1 MDRTQQA
8 VAVFDKNAV
17 LYQDRFMDFEL
28 HNDTFD
34 LFCTQIQNK
43 DADILDIASGPG
55 NITKYLLQQ
64 RPDFK
69 IMGIDLAP
77 KMIELAKVNNPNA
90 QFLVMDCRDIGQL
103 PQKYDGIICGFGL
116 PYLSKDEAIQLI
128 KDASFILKPK
138 GVLYLSTMED
148 DNNKSD
154 FKTGSTGDQIF
165 MNYHQ
170 ADYLTT
176 ALKESGFYLIDIRR
190 KDYQNP
196 DGTISV
202 DLVLIARTQNPLPRL

>member
-1 MDRTQQA
+1 MDRSQQA
-8 VAVFDKNAV
+8 AAAFDKHAV

-28 HNDTFD
+28 YNDTFN
-34 LFCTQIQNK
+34 LFCVHVLTEN
-43 DADILDIASGPG
+43 AHILDLACGPG

-69 IMGIDLAP
+69 ILGIDLAP

-90 QFLVMDCRDIGQL
+90 QFLVMDCREIRQL
-103 PQKYDGIICGFGL
+103 PHPYDGIICGFGL
-116 PYLSKDEAIQLI
+116 PYLSKEEAIQLI
-128 KDASFILKPK
+128 KDASSILKPN

-148 DNNKSD
+148 DNSKSD

-165 MNYHQ
+165 MNFHQ

-176 ALKESGFYLIDIRR
+176 ALQENGFHLIDISR
-190 KDYQNP
+190 KDFQNP
-196 DGTISV
+196 DGTMSV
-202 DLVLIARTQNPLPRL
+202 DLALIAVKSNPLPRP